1 MNDTSC
7 VPARQR
13 RRAAE
18 RARRKQAKLAR
29 RESMTGRE
37 QFVIPLLPLMIFLI
51 TPEAIALP
59 VGGQVVNGNV
69 AIGAAANNTLPIKQ
83 TSGNAIVNWQ
93 AFSIGGNETVNI
105 QQPNVNAVMLNRVLG
120 SNASVIAGKL
130 NANGKVFLVN
140 PAGVLFSP
148 GASVNVGSLVASTL
162 GISDKDFLAGNYHF
176 VAVPGRPG
184 GSVVNQGSIQ
194 AAAGGTVAMLGAQV
208 SNSGTVSAKLGTVA
222 LGAGGDI
229 TLDFAGD
236 GLTLL
241 KINGSAAQGLMD
253 NSGTLAADGGQV
265 LMSVQSADALAGT
278 VLNQQGLVR
287 AQSVAERNGRIV
299 LDGGPLGVTQVSGVL
314 DATGSAGLT
323 GGRIDVTGRDVA
335 LLKGALVDA
344 SGATGGGRVRFGGG
358 PAGAD
363 TDIRDAQ
370 AIWIDPAAQMR
381 ADALVSGPGGQLV
394 AYGADTARIYGTLSA
409 MGGPQ
414 GGNGG
419 VIETS
424 GHYLDTAGAQ
434 IDASALMGL
443 AGTWKLDPFDV
454 LIIDDATV
462 PATPFNGMF
471 TSSAGQ
477 TQITTGAISDALN
490 RGVNVTIS
498 TLQTT
503 PSGSDLGTI
512 TLEGPIE
519 KTRGAAPVTLTLEAS
534 GSIVM
539 DGTRDQAIPSITDQ
553 PSATL
558 TPGPLNIIL
567 AAKGVQT
574 QQSASITVRGLSDTA
589 PVELWTNGGD
599 IQIGTPLA
607 AGQSSPPVFL
617 TDVNIDT
624 RVRTP
629 PPGGIF
635 AGPPPQSG
643 ANATAASGSVTI
655 QGAGVTS
662 PNSDFIATGDG
673 VDILGTTIVTTTGTI
688 SIVGSGPVVS
698 GATRTQGNGVLI
710 GATTIGDGGTGLG
723 STIASTAG
731 AITVQGTAATSTG
744 APTINSATTSVV
756 GDGVDIS
763 GVSTI
768 SSGAGAITISGT
780 ASSSTGTF
788 TNPMG
793 TVAGNAVEITGPA
806 TIRTDSGAI
815 TLQGAGATSTTAV
828 NLLVTNGTVIDG
840 TTTISSTSG
849 PISMQGSGA
858 IATGTVNQLGGNG
871 IDLSATTTITS
882 SSSSIGI
889 NGTAASST
897 TTVGQFQGSG
907 VVIDGPATISA
918 GTSLSIVGTVP
929 ATTTSGSGTRSGDGV
944 HLGNAGPVTL
954 AANQLTIEGSASP
967 ANAFGFGVSIFGPVA
982 VGARQGDARIFGSGN
997 GDEGVSIIGGP
1008 AIPVSVTAHNGIVDL
1023 RGVTNGVALSG
1034 SSLDQIEFS
1043 PGVLVDGAQISASG
1057 APSGV
1062 SITGSTPSTAA
1073 GFELIGTT
1081 VSTDP
1086 GGTIILRAA
1095 SGSTNSS
1102 SISIDPASSIRAPAG
1117 VVVFAPASVDP
1128 SFAVTPQNSVP
1139 ITLFGP
1145 STTAGLNIDPATYQ
1159 TIAPTLGTLV
1169 LGSTTQTGP
1178 ITVDGTCAGNAASC
1192 AQPQRPTVV
1201 SNLTLANPGAGSLG
1215 IALSFGV
1222 SMPGHT
1228 LTLSSAGPVT
1238 DPNGI
1243 QAAGLLLAG
1252 NTSFTLTDPGN
1263 DVGRLAIVG
1272 AQNVTFSNPGS
1283 FDIGPL
1289 TAQTYDS
1296 ATGTVTTI
1304 DGTNSSLSGSLL
1316 ATSLNGGIALGVPG
1330 TPTNVNAG
1338 RTIDLVMEHGE
1349 FDNAGGGGPIAG
1361 NAWHVWEASWQGETR
1376 GGLDPGGARPNYY
1389 GCIYPGICSWGGT
1402 VPLDSNHF
1410 VYVAQPTLTIT
1421 IGNSSRVFGT
1431 GNPAFTF
1438 TVTGLINGDTAG
1450 GVVQAG
1456 AFGTPANSTSPVG
1469 QYPVTGTFATLVGYN
1484 LAIVPGTLTVTPLPL
1499 NGQVFDRSGLQ
1510 PLFTAQEQSFVYESN
1525 LGGIHVCVG
1534 SNEPILALQQPE
1546 GAADKLA
1553 VEWKRV
1559 RSRPNLNSCLVV
1571 NGQHGCDEF

>member
-18 RARRKQAKLAR
+18 RARRKQGKLAR
-29 RESMTGRE
+29 RESMAARE
-37 QFVIPLLPLMIFLI
+37 RFVMPLLPLMIFLI
-51 TPEAIALP
+51 TPEAVALP

-105 QQPNVNAVMLNRVLG
+105 QQPNANAVMLNRVLG

-162 GISDKDFLAGNYHF
+162 GTSDKDFLAGNYHF
-176 VAVPGRPG
+176 VAVPGQPG

-208 SNSGTVSAKLGTVA
+208 NNSGTVSAKLGTVA

-241 KINGSAAQGLMD
+241 KINGPAAQALID

-278 VLNQQGLVR
+278 VLNQQGMVR

-314 DATGSAGLT
+314 DATGGAGLT
-323 GGRIDVTGRDVA
+323 GGQIDVTGRDVA

-363 TDIRDAQ
+363 TDIRDAR
-370 AIWIDPAAQMR
+370 AIWMDPAAQMR

-409 MGGPQ
+409 VGGPQ

-419 VIETS
+419 MIETS

-454 LIIDDATV
+454 LITDDATV
-462 PATPFNGMF
+462 PVTPFNGMF
-471 TSSAGQ
+471 TSSAAQ

-519 KTRGAAPVTLTLEAS
+519 KTTGAAAVTLTLEAS

-574 QQSASITVRGLSDTA
+574 QQSASITVRGLSDTE

-607 AGQSSPPVFL
+607 SGQASPPVVL
-617 TDVNIDT
+617 TDVSIDT

-629 PPGGIF
+629 PP
-635 AGPPPQSG
+635 QSG
-643 ANATAASGSVTI
+643 PDTTAASGRVTI

-662 PNSDFIATGDG
+662 PNSDFIANGDG
-673 VDILGTTIVTTTGTI
+673 VDILGTTIMTTTGAI

-698 GATRTQGNGVLI
+698 GATRTQGNGVVI
-710 GATTIGDGGTGLG
+710 GATTIGDGATGLG
-723 STIASTAG
+723 STIASTSG
-731 AITVQGTAATSTG
+731 PITVQGTAATSTA
-744 APTINSATTSVV
+744 APTNNPANTSVV
-756 GDGVDIS
+756 GDGVNIS
-763 GVSTI
+763 GASTI
-768 SSGAGAITISGT
+768 FSGAGAITISGT

-793 TVAGNAVEITGPA
+793 TVAGNAVGITGPA
-806 TIRTDSGAI
+806 TIDTGSGAI
-815 TLQGAGATSTTAV
+815 TIRGAGATSTTAV
-828 NLLVTNGTVIDG
+828 NLLATNGIAIDG
-840 TTTISSTSG
+840 TTTIASTSG
-849 PISMQGSGA
+849 QISMQGSGA
-858 IATGTVNQLGGNG
+858 TATGTVNQLSGDG

-897 TTVGQFQGSG
+897 TTVGQFDGNG

-918 GTSLSIVGTVP
+918 GTNLSIVGTVP
-929 ATTTSGSGTRSGDGV
+929 ATSASGDGARI
-944 HLGNAGPVTL
+944 GDGIDIGGGSSVTL

-967 ANAFGFGVSIFGPVA
+967 ANVFGFGVAISGPVTID
-982 VGARQGDARIFGSGN
+982 ARQGDARIFGSGN
-997 GDEGVSIIGGP
+997 GDEGVSIIAGP
-1008 AIPVSVTAHNGIVDL
+1008 EIPVTVSAHNGIVDI
-1023 RGVTNGVALSG
+1023 RGVTNGVGLSG
-1034 SSLDQIEFS
+1034 SSVDQIQFS
-1043 PGVLVDGAQISASG
+1043 SGVSVDGAQISASG

-1102 SISIDPASSIRAPAG
+1102 SISIDPASSIRAPGG
-1117 VVVFAPASVDP
+1117 VVVFAPALVDP
-1128 SFAVTPQNSVP
+1128 NFAVTPQNSVP

-1169 LGSTTQTGP
+1169 LGSTTQIGP
-1178 ITVDGTCAGNAASC
+1178 ITVEGTCAGNAASC

-1215 IALSFGV
+1215 IALPFGV

-1228 LTLSSAGPVT
+1228 LALSSAGAVT

-1272 AQNVTFSNPGS
+1272 AQNVTFSNPSS

-1304 DGTNSSLSGSLL
+1304 DGTNSSLSGSLQ
-1316 ATSLNGGIALGVPG
+1316 ATSLNGGISLGVPD
-1330 TPTNVNAG
+1330 TPTSVNAG
-1338 RTIDLVMEHGE
+1338 RTIDLVMENGE
-1349 FDNAGGGGPIAG
+1349 FDNAGGGRLTAG
-1361 NAWHVWEASWQGETR
+1361 HAWHVWEASWQGETR
-1376 GGLDPGGARPNYY
+1376 GGLDPGGARPNFY

-1410 VYVAQPTLTIT
+1410 VYVAQPTLSIT
-1421 IGNSSRVFGT
+1421 IGNSSRVYGT

-1456 AFGTPANSTSPVG
+1456 SLGTPANSGSPVG
-1469 QYPVTGTFATLVGYN
+1469 QYPVTGTFASLVGYN
-1484 LAIVPGTLTVTPLPL
+1484 LAIVPGTLTVTPLPV
-1499 NGQVFDRSGLQ
+1499 NGQIFDRTGLQ